1 MRGTKKKVRKVLWII
16 AAALLCAALAL
27 LCAVLYGKYQLSKV
41 PGLTFQEA
49 LAYTTK
55 NNPDAVITVGTIKD
69 GAASYRVYGE
79 NGRELP
85 AELHTYE
92 IGSLTK
98 TFTAALISRAV
109 LEGRISLGSAIDQYL
124 PLPDGAYPTIR
135 QLLTHT
141 GGYKGYYFES
151 PMISNFFGGRNDFYG
166 ITKEMVLEQAGALPV
181 EGDGCGFTY
190 SNFGYAVLGLVL
202 ESVYGTDCGALLNRF
217 AQDELGLA
225 DTKIS
230 DQSGDLGRYWDWN
243 ADDAYL
249 PAGALTSN
257 IADMLSYARMQLE
270 GGPYFSQCHRSLRE
284 IDASTPEASA
294 WTGSAWPGSLTRRT
308 A

>member
-1 MRGTKKKVRKVLWII
+1 M
-16 AAALLCAALAL
+16 
-27 LCAVLYGKYQLSKV
+27 
-41 PGLTFQEA
+41 
-49 LAYTTK
+49 
-55 NNPDAVITVGTIKD
+55 
-69 GAASYRVYGE
+69 
-79 NGRELP
+79 
-85 AELHTYE
+85 
-92 IGSLTK
+92 
-98 TFTAALISRAV
+98 
-109 LEGRISLGSAIDQYL
+109 
-124 PLPDGAYPTIR
+124 
-135 QLLTHT
+135 THT

-284 IDASTPEASA
+284 IDASTPEYQAMGIRMDGIGMA
-294 WTGSAWPGSLTRRT
+294 WILDQENGVIWHNGGTGDYNSYLGFNPETGT
-308 A
+308 AVVVLSNLPPSYRIPATVLGIKLLMELDR

>member
-124 PLPDGAYPTIR
+124 PLPDG
-135 QLLTHT
+135 
-141 GGYKGYYFES
+141 S
-151 PMISNFFGGRNDFYG
+151 S
-166 ITKEMVLEQAGALPV
+166 
-181 EGDGCGFTY
+181 
-190 SNFGYAVLGLVL
+190 
-202 ESVYGTDCGALLNRF
+202 
-217 AQDELGLA
+217 
-225 DTKIS
+225 
-230 DQSGDLGRYWDWN
+230 
-243 ADDAYL
+243 
-249 PAGALTSN
+249 
-257 IADMLSYARMQLE
+257 
-270 GGPYFSQCHRSLRE
+270 
-284 IDASTPEASA
+284 
-294 WTGSAWPGSLTRRT
+294 
-308 A
+308 